1 MRDFTIVMGRDI
13 IIMALVMLWTGIYEE
28 GGYGWMS
35 LGYSDVISVDM
46 NIQINIA
53 SISLK

>member
-1 MRDFTIVMGRDI
+1 
-13 IIMALVMLWTGIYEE
+13 MALVMLWTGIYEE

-35 LGYSDVISVDM
+35 LGYSDVISVGM

-53 SISLK
+53 NTLLK